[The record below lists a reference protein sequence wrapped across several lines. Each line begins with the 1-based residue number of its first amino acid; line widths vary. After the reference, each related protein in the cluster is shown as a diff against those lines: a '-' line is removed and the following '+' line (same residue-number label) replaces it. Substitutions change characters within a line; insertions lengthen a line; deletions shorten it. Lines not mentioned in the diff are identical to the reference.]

1 MLDFDDPTCCIFF
14 TVGEVQY
21 VEMFETP
28 DGKSRG
34 SGYICFIHLI
44 CVNML
49 LPIKSLLF

>member
-1 MLDFDDPTCCIFF
+1 MVYFF

-34 SGYICFIHLI
+34 SGYVCFF
-44 CVNML
+44 
-49 LPIKSLLF
+49 LPYLCKYYFPYQVSIVLK

>member
-1 MLDFDDPTCCIFF
+1 MVYFF

-34 SGYICFIHLI
+34 SGYVCFFYLI
-44 CVNML
+44 CVNIIFL
-49 LPIKSLLF
+49 IKSLLF